1 MARRRDILSLFSR
14 GPRLYLIVLF
24 TLLGGVLPPL
34 ESGAISPPG
43 PSGEKPWAAVGRDL
57 LEKGEYGLAIAHFN
71 KQLGLAGTG
80 DRDRLEMFRYLAILY
95 LYADHNPEAID
106 SCRKALD
113 LASSL
118 GLREERSSIEAELA
132 IQEYYASAQKLR
144 SSRDLSG
151 SNQNFEGALLK
162 SRALGNKAYEQ
173 IILRSWSSNYLGSRN
188 TMEKYLDLN
197 IQALN
202 LAQSLNHRVEAGRAA
217 RNIGGFY
224 LMKSDYFHAL
234 SYHLKSLFYVRE
246 LSVSKDAI
254 FCLNN
259 IASVYITLG
268 DFDKALDYITEALK
282 RVDPENPGP
291 IQFSLLIN
299 LGQTF
304 QALARDF
311 QEPGYYS
318 RALECFSSYLKLE
331 NNARGVDISLHALN
345 GIAGIYVDQGRLDE
359 AKALLMPVLDKVKTD
374 KTSALSGMIILN
386 LAAIALKNGE
396 VSEAERSYRET
407 QAAAKQNKDALQL
420 IRAAYGLGRCAER
433 RNDFGQAIAF
443 YNEALGV
450 VGSAGSRIANDTNR
464 AEFISRSREPF
475 QALVELYY
483 KLSVKGPSG
492 TFERELYRVSESCR
506 ARSFMEYL
514 GKRSRRKDA
523 RPPDDAGSLIAE
535 NLNRER
541 LTLLKELSRGA
552 GSQAG
557 NEGLQSRIK
566 HIDDMLDAAV
576 FDRQLQDDAT
586 AALMLPV
593 SLNTL
598 QNSLLTDRTALL
610 EYLLGDERSYLICV
624 TKNSFH
630 LVPLPSA
637 QAIKDSLA
645 AYLSFLEDP
654 SIPASK
660 GLPAARRLYAD
671 LFLPAEG
678 FIPASI
684 DHLIIVPDGILF
696 RLPFE
701 TLVSQETGPASAD
714 RCLNDRYIISYAPS
728 ASALFYLARKPKV
741 PYAKEVLAFG
751 VPEYAQTGRRSTGEG
766 ADSAASVLD
775 ELYKRNGF
783 VMSPIPHAQ
792 REMTELAKRV
802 PPEKADLYS
811 GDKATEAAFKRLDLE
826 AYRLIHLACHA
837 FSDDRYPLRS
847 SLVFSAGPDDA
858 EDGFLQVSEMYDM
871 RTNADLVVL
880 SACQT
885 GRGKIV
891 RNEGILGL
899 PRIFFY
905 MGARSVISTLWP
917 VHDKAGAA
925 FMDYFYEAYFHG
937 AGKAEA
943 LQAAKRKMTKTK
955 YSHPYYWAS
964 YTLTGEF

>member
-1 MARRRDILSLFSR
+1 MLSPLKSSA
-14 GPRLYLIVLF
+14 ISS
-24 TLLGGVLPPL
+24 LGPL
-34 ESGAISPPG
+34 E
-43 PSGEKPWAAVGRDL
+43 ENPWAAVGRDL
-57 LEKGEYGLAIAHFN
+57 LEKGEYELAIAHFN
-71 KQLGLAGTG
+71 KRLGLAGTRNA
-80 DRDRLEMFRYLAILY
+80 DQVETYRYLAMLY
-95 LYADHNPEAID
+95 WYADHEPEAIQ
-106 SCRKALD
+106 SCRKALE

-118 GLREERSSIEAELA
+118 GFREEIATIEAELA
-132 IQEYYASAQKLR
+132 LQEHCSHALELRAQG
-144 SSRDLSG
+144 DLAD
-151 SNQNFEGALLK
+151 SNRGFKEALLM
-162 SRALGNKAYEQ
+162 SRSIGNRACEQ
-173 IILRSWSSNYLGSRN
+173 KILRSWSSNYLGSPN

-197 IQALN
+197 IQALK
-202 LAQSLNHRVEAGRAA
+202 LAQSLNYRVEACRAA
-217 RNIGGFY
+217 RNIGVY
-224 LMKSDYFHAL
+224 YSMKNDYSQAL
-234 SYHLKSLFYVRE
+234 SYHLKSLFYARE
-246 LSVSKDAI
+246 LSISKDAI

-259 IASVYITLG
+259 IASVYIILG
-268 DFDKALDYITEALK
+268 DFDKALDYITDAMK

-291 IQFSLLIN
+291 IQSSLLIN
-299 LGQTF
+299 LGHAF

-318 RALECFSSYLKLE
+318 QALECFSSYLKLE
-331 NNARGVDISLHALN
+331 KTAGKKGLIPHALN
-345 GIAGIYVDQGRLDE
+345 GVAGIYIDQGRLDE
-359 AKALLMPVLDKVKTD
+359 AKALLLPVLDKVKTD
-374 KTSALSGMIILN
+374 KTSALSGMILLN
-386 LAAIALKNGE
+386 LAAIAFKKGE
-396 VSEAERSYRET
+396 VAEAERYYREA
-407 QAAAKQNKDALQL
+407 QAAAKQSNDVLQL
-420 IRAAYGLGRCAER
+420 IRAAYGLGRCAEQR
-433 RNDFGQAIAF
+433 TDFGQAIAF

-450 VGSAGSRIANDTNR
+450 VESAGSRIANDTNR

-475 QALVELYY
+475 KALIGLYY
-483 KLSVKGPSG
+483 KLSVKGPPG
-492 TFERELYRVSESCR
+492 TFERELYRVSESYR

-514 GKRSRRKDA
+514 GKRARRKGA
-523 RPPDDAGSLIAE
+523 HSIEDAGNLIADK
-535 NLNRER
+535 LSGER

-552 GSQAG
+552 RNQAG
-557 NEGLQSRIK
+557 NGELQSRIE
-566 HIDDMLDAAV
+566 HIDDMLDTAV
-576 FDRQLQDDAT
+576 FDRQLQDDAMS
-586 AALMLPV
+586 ALTVPV

-598 QNSLLTDRTALL
+598 QNSLLTDRTALV

-630 LVPLPSA
+630 LLPLPSA
-637 QAIKDSLA
+637 QGIQDSLA

-660 GLPAARRLYAD
+660 GLPAARRLYTD

-678 FIPASI
+678 FIPASV
-684 DHLIIVPDGILF
+684 DHLIIVPDGSLF

-701 TLVSQETGPASAD
+701 TLVSQGTGPASLA
-714 RCLNDRYIISYAPS
+714 RNLNDRYIISYAPS

-741 PYAKEVLAFG
+741 LYAKEVLAFG
-751 VPEYAQTGRRSTGEG
+751 APEYAQPGRRSTAEG
-766 ADSAASVLD
+766 VYSAATVLD

-783 VMSPIPHAQ
+783 VMAPIPHAQ
-792 REMTELAKRV
+792 REMMELAKRV

-811 GDKATEAAFKRLDLE
+811 GDRATEAAFKRLDLE

-847 SLVFSAGPDDA
+847 SLVFSVGPGDA

-871 RTNADLVVL
+871 RTNADLIVL

-891 RNEGILGL
+891 RSEGILGL